1 MRRRP
6 PRSTRTDTLFP
17 YTTLFRS
24 HRHVAPCDRVERLAV
39 GGDAGQPD
47 GIKIMIPLQA
57 APACFEA
64 VAGLLRHI
72 YVVETALECIGITH
86 HGERCERTRSDRGRE
101 VRQLGRSGHA
111 RTGLE
116 GRGGREGLASS
127 EIGRPQD
134 RESVWK

>member
-57 APACFEA
+57 APACFEE
-64 VAGLLRHI
+64 VAGLLSHI
-72 YVVETALECIGITH
+72 DVVETALECIGITH
-86 HGERCERTRSDRGRE
+86 HGERCERARRDIGRE
-101 VRQLGRSGHA
+101 VRPLGRSCTA
-111 RTGLE
+111 RSVIDGLE
-116 GRGGREGLASS
+116 GRSA
-127 EIGRPQD
+127 ID
-134 RESVWK
+134 RKRT